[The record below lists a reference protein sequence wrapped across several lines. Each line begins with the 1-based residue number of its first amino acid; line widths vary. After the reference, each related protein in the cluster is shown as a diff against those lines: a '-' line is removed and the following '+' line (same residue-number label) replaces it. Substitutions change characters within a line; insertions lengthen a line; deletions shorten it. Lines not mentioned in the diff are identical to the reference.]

1 MNFSCVSYTNVV
13 FNLSVPQVCIKVRLC
28 VFSHLLK
35 NEHVLKKSQ
44 KSATTAKR
52 LRRTR
57 STRQSEELH
66 QQLEVTPEHHS
77 SRSLVIINPIPACQH
92 ETIYFHASSRR
103 QKILI
108 MKSQR
113 DCALITSKALLPVTT
128 ANAQADLAIATPI
141 APACNFWA

>member
-52 LRRTR
+52 LI
-57 STRQSEELH
+57 EE
-66 QQLEVTPEHHS
+66 QDQLANQKNYINN
-77 SRSLVIINPIPACQH
+77 SR
-92 ETIYFHASSRR
+92 
-103 QKILI
+103 
-108 MKSQR
+108 
-113 DCALITSKALLPVTT
+113 
-128 ANAQADLAIATPI
+128 
-141 APACNFWA
+141 